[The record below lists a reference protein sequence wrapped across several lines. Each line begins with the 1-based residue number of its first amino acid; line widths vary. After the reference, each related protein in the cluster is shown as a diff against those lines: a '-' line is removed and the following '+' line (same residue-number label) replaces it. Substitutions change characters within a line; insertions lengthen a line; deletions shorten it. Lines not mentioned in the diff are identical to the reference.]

1 MKREIISLF
10 YLSAKYCH
18 MLLQTYQTEKK
29 KHQDIQACLLSGSG
43 LLWLLLSNWCW
54 FLVDIMLEQISAITV
69 TTRLIPS
76 HASTRMKSFITAWQ
90 SQKTVLTLSQLYIHR
105 GGLLLSVCL

>member
-18 MLLQTYQTEKK
+18 MLLQIYQTEKK

-43 LLWLLLSNWCW
+43 LLW
-54 FLVDIMLEQISAITV
+54 
-69 TTRLIPS
+69 
-76 HASTRMKSFITAWQ
+76 
-90 SQKTVLTLSQLYIHR
+90 
-105 GGLLLSVCL
+105 